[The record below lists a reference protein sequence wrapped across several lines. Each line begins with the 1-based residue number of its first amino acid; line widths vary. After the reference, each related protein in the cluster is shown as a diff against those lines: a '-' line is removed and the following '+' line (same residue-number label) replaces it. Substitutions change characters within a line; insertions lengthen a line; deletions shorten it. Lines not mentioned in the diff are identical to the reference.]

1 MELKKTPLH
10 AAHLEAGARMV
21 PFAGYDMPVQYSG
34 LVDEHQA
41 VRNAVGL
48 FDVSHMGEVEFVG
61 ERALET
67 ANRIVTNDLTALA
80 DGQAA
85 YTVMVRPDGGIID
98 DLVAYRFS
106 EERVLICVN
115 AANREKDYAWM
126 EAEAKGAC
134 AVLDRSDAYVQIA
147 VQGPRAVELVGRI
160 AGRPVDHVKTYHFV
174 VGDVAG
180 REAIVSRT
188 GYTGEDGF
196 ELYVDASD
204 GRAVWDALMHHGEE
218 LGVKPAGLGARNSLR
233 LEMCFALYGQDITE
247 QHNPYEAG
255 LGWVVKLDKGA
266 FVGREALVQAKA
278 GGPQRKLVPLVVT
291 GRGIARPGYP
301 VFAGEREVGAVT
313 SGTHG
318 PSVEKAIGLAYV
330 PAPLAKVGTPLE
342 IEVRGRRVSAEV
354 VSRPFLKRA

>member
-1 MELKKTPLH
+1 
-10 AAHLEAGARMV
+10 MV

-34 LVDEHQA
+34 LVDEHQT

-48 FDVSHMGEVEFVG
+48 FDVSHMGEIEFVG
-61 ERALET
+61 EHALKT
-67 ANRIVTNDLTALA
+67 ANRIVTNDLAALT

-106 EERVLICVN
+106 EERILICVN
-115 AANREKDYAWM
+115 AANREKDFAWM
-126 EAEAKGAC
+126 EAEADGAC
-134 AVLDRSDAYVQIA
+134 AVLDRSDAYGQIA
-147 VQGPRAVELVGRI
+147 VQGPRAVDLVGRI
-160 AGRPVDHVKTYHFV
+160 ADRPVDAVKTYHFV
-174 VGDVAG
+174 VANVAG

-196 ELYVDASD
+196 ELYVDARD
-204 GRAVWDALMHHGEE
+204 GRDVWDALMEQGKD

-247 QHNPYEAG
+247 QNNPYEAG
-255 LGWVVKLDKGA
+255 LGWVVKLKKGEFA
-266 FVGREALVQAKA
+266 GRPALLQAKA
-278 GGPQRKLVPLVVT
+278 DGPQKKLVPFVVT
-291 GRGIARPGYP
+291 GRGIARPGYR
-301 VFAGEREVGAVT
+301 VRADGQDVGEVT

-318 PSVEKAIGLAYV
+318 PSVQKAIGLAYV
-330 PAPLAKVGTPLE
+330 PTPLARVGTALE

-354 VSRPFLKRA
+354 VSRPFLKSLKSA